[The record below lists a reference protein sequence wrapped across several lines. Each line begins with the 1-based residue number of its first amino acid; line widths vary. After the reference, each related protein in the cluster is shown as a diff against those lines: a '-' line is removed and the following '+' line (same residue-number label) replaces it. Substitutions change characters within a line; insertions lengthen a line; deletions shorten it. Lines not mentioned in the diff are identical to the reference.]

1 MHTPLPYPRIIA
13 HRCGGALAPENTLPG
28 LDIAARLG
36 CHGVEFDV
44 MLAADGEAVLIHD
57 ESLERTTSG
66 RGAVAAQDGASLRAL
81 DAGVRHHKAFAGTPI
96 PAFDDAL
103 TRCKAL
109 GLWANIEIKPA
120 AGFEVA
126 TGTAVARRLSGWRGR
141 GIASSF
147 SLDAL
152 HAARAASPRLP
163 IAVLFERLP
172 GDWRRQVDALPAL
185 AVHLAARHVDADVA
199 AELAGIPW
207 ACYTVNTRAEAS
219 RLFALGASAVFS
231 DRPDLWAGQEM

>member
-36 CHGVEFDV
+36 CRGVEFDI
-44 MLAADGEAVLIHD
+44 MLAADGDAVMIHD
-57 ESLERTTSG
+57 ETLERTTTG
-66 RGAVAAQDGASLRAL
+66 RGRVIDHAGDALRAL
-81 DAGVRHHKAFAGTPI
+81 DAGAGHHKAFAGTPV

-109 GLWANIEIKPA
+109 GLWANVEIKPA
-120 AGFEVA
+120 VGFEVA
-126 TGTAVARRLSGWRGR
+126 TGEIVGRRLSAWRGR

-147 SLDAL
+147 SLEAL
-152 HAARAASPRLP
+152 HAARAVAPRLP

-172 GDWRRQVDALPAL
+172 SDWRRQVDALHAW
-185 AVHLAARHVDADVA
+185 AVHLSARHVDAGVA

-207 ACYTVNTRAEAS
+207 ACYTVNGRDEAA
-219 RLFALGASAVFS
+219 RLFGLGASAVFS
-231 DRPDLWAGQEM
+231 DRPDLWTVEEM